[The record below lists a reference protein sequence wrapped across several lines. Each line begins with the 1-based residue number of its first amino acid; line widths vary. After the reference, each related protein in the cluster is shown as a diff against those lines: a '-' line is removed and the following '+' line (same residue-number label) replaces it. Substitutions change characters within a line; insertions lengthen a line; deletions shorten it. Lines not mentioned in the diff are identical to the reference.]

1 MKIFYVLLIGA
12 AIAVVTSQP
21 ADRAIVR
28 RCAKLFTDESCSSAS
43 RDRLTTLTTALI
55 QCNRSEVI
63 ITSANRCARSESG
76 TGPYCSITSFYAGDA
91 LTLFTSHCFN
101 IIYGGPTATCIP
113 ECKAGL
119 EELSSE
125 LGCCI
130 NSFYNNTGSHF
141 GYLAPLFSYRV
152 FSACD
157 VPTITDQCVPEF
169 DPETID
175 VVNTNDNC
183 SYAEGQQLLLSS
195 TCTSTSYDHIRG
207 AVDSSCDVILDFY
220 RDYCSVDANNE
231 FCVPTEHASYDFQNH
246 ILPMNTYCTNWTACS
261 PLCRDTLQNF
271 QNDRGCCINAIYNST
286 LSYVAGAHQPLLA
299 DASLFTLCGLT
310 PPTQCSSPFTSSGS
324 MMLGSN
330 IILMAFLALVVYMM
344 NLS

>member
-91 LTLFTSHCFN
+91 LTLFTSHCFYT
-101 IIYGGPTATCIP
+101 IYGGQTCTP

-119 EELSSE
+119 EDLSSE

-141 GYLAPLFSYRV
+141 GYLAPLFSYKV

-157 VPTITDQCVPEF
+157 VPTITEQCVPEF

-183 SYAEGQQLLLSS
+183 SYAEGQQLLLSDV
-195 TCTSTSYDHIRG
+195 CTSTFYGEVRDALG
-207 AVDSSCDVILDFY
+207 DSSCDVILDFY

-231 FCVPTEHASYDFQNH
+231 FCVATEHGIYDYLTYIQ
-246 ILPMNTYCTNWTACS
+246 PMTTYCTSQTTCS
-261 PLCRDTLQNF
+261 PMCRMTLANF
-271 QNDRGCCINAIYNST
+271 QRERGCCINALYNST
-286 LSYVAGAHQPLLA
+286 SSLLGGANQPLLA
-299 DASLFTLCGLT
+299 SSSLFTLCGLT

-330 IILMAFLALVVYMM
+330 IILMAFLALVVYIM
-344 NLS
+344 NLN